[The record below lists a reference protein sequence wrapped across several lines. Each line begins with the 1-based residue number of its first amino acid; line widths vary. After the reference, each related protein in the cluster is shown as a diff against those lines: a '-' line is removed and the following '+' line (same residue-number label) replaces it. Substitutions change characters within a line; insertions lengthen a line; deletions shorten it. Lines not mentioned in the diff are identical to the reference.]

1 MKWLGQDLVEVGL
14 MVFILVVIAR
24 EVIGGSSV
32 VMRAPTSSEV
42 ASQFNSYGGTQI
54 TASMVSNI
62 RANDLGGYSADI
74 AGANNTVSS
83 GGSSHTSN
91 TVSGFSGVLAS
102 KR

>member
-1 MKWLGQDLVEVGL
+1 MDRYFGGSWSNGVHSGGDSSGS
-14 MVFILVVIAR
+14 
-24 EVIGGSSV
+24 IGGSSV

-91 TVSGFSGVLAS
+91 TVSGFREFSI